1 MIDNNKITEAVLF
14 VALGL
19 NLIIASIYPEI
30 VTLAT
35 IHGSI
40 VLTGFLIATIIKNKK

>member
-14 VALGL
+14 ILLGL
-19 NLIIASIYPEI
+19 NLIFASIYPKL

-35 IHGSI
+35 LHGSI
-40 VLTGFLIATIIKNKK
+40 VLTGFLIAIIIK